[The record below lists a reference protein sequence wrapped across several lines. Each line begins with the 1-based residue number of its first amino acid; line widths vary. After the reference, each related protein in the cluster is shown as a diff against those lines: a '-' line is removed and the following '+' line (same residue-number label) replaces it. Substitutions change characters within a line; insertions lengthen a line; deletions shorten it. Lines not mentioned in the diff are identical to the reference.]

1 MRSSTSEQ
9 NHTQARSHQ
18 SLTPTVTE
26 CVLVQL
32 EELKAKRQAMVNR
45 EADWARKALD
55 TDTAIRELQRK
66 ADDFRK
72 QQAAEQ
78 LAFQKRQVEE
88 KKDRDAKLAETY
100 ANKAAPEYFAQFGTS
115 HR

>member
-1 MRSSTSEQ
+1 MT
-9 NHTQARSHQ
+9 
-18 SLTPTVTE
+18 L
-26 CVLVQL
+26 QL
-32 EELKAKRQAMVNR
+32 EELKAKRQAMAQR
-45 EADWARKALD
+45 EAEWARKAFE

-78 LAFQKRQVEE
+78 LAFQTKQAEE
-88 KKDRDAKLAETY
+88 KKARDAKLAETY
-100 ANKAAPEYFAQFGTS
+100 ANKVAPEYFAQFGTS